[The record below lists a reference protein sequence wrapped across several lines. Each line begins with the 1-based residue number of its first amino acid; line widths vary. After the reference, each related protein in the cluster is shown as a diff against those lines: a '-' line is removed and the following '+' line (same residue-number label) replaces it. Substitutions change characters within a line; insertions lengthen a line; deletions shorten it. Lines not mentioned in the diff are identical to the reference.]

1 MLHKPLYLVTDLYGC
16 PNRCRHCWL
25 GHMPNR
31 VMEPGADAWLV
42 DYFRPDFETV
52 VFYSWLREPDFCDSY
67 RARWERDNALSVGG
81 KPERFELASFWRLV
95 RDPDYAG
102 FLKEVGV
109 RQVQLT
115 FFGLEELTDR
125 YTGRKGAFRELLQA
139 TEILLQHGIIP
150 RWQAFLNEENKAE
163 VPALLGLIKTL
174 ELEKRCRAF
183 GEDFKFFVHAGSC
196 DGENRKLYPIRI
208 EKGHIPEELRPYYLD
223 YDQVLTEAQ
232 CCERLRD
239 STAHEVPRS
248 EDRIVLN
255 IANTFDVYFNFSH
268 MTAGMED
275 RQPENGPPGGD
286 HPPDRGGGYPRPGAG
301 PRGHAGGAGGTVRR
315 SGIGKGVLSGGLPKL
330 SAQPVHRG
338 PAGINYFHYT
348 TISLQRKA
356 ARRNFIPPAKVQV
369 PPPGKHIPRT
379 GFPLRAVSAPGRKG
393 LPGGRASPPPGAGPA
408 AGRSPPSATSPAR
421 RAEGGR

>member
-1 MLHKPLYLVTDLYGC
+1 MSHKPLDLVADMYGC

-52 VFYSWLREPDFCDSY
+52 VFYSWLREPDFCNSY

-125 YTGRKGAFRELLQA
+125 YTGRKGAFQELLQA
-139 TEILLQHGIIP
+139 TEILLRHEIAP

-163 VPALLGLIKTL
+163 VPALLGLIETL

-183 GEDFKFFVHAGSC
+183 GAEFKFFVHTGSC

-208 EKGHIPEELRPYYLD
+208 EKAHIPEELRPYYLD
-223 YDQVLTEAQ
+223 YGQVLTEAQ

-239 STAHEVPRS
+239 SAAHEVPRN

-255 IANTFDVYFNFSH
+255 IANSFDVYFNFTH
-268 MTAGMED
+268 MTEGWRIGNLKADPREELIRRIVEEDIPALTLAREITLGQLAERYGDPLSEKAFFLEDYQSYLLNRYIED
-275 RQPENGPPGGD
+275 RLG
-286 HPPDRGGGYPRPGAG
+286 
-301 PRGHAGGAGGTVRR
+301 
-315 SGIGKGVLSGGLPKL
+315 
-330 SAQPVHRG
+330 
-338 PAGINYFHYT
+338 
-348 TISLQRKA
+348 
-356 ARRNFIPPAKVQV
+356 
-369 PPPGKHIPRT
+369 
-379 GFPLRAVSAPGRKG
+379 
-393 LPGGRASPPPGAGPA
+393 
-408 AGRSPPSATSPAR
+408 
-421 RAEGGR
+421 

>member
-125 YTGRKGAFRELLQA
+125 YTGRKGAFRELLQRGKQGGGPRA
-139 TEILLQHGIIP
+139 AGTHQDAGAGKAMPGVRGRLQILRP
-150 RWQAFLNEENKAE
+150 RRELRRGEPEA
-163 VPALLGLIKTL
+163 VPYPYREGPYSGGAAALLSGL
-174 ELEKRCRAF
+174 
-183 GEDFKFFVHAGSC
+183 
-196 DGENRKLYPIRI
+196 
-208 EKGHIPEELRPYYLD
+208 
-223 YDQVLTEAQ
+223 
-232 CCERLRD
+232 
-239 STAHEVPRS
+239 
-248 EDRIVLN
+248 
-255 IANTFDVYFNFSH
+255 
-268 MTAGMED
+268 
-275 RQPENGPPGGD
+275 
-286 HPPDRGGGYPRPGAG
+286 
-301 PRGHAGGAGGTVRR
+301 
-315 SGIGKGVLSGGLPKL
+315 
-330 SAQPVHRG
+330 
-338 PAGINYFHYT
+338 
-348 TISLQRKA
+348 
-356 ARRNFIPPAKVQV
+356 
-369 PPPGKHIPRT
+369 
-379 GFPLRAVSAPGRKG
+379 
-393 LPGGRASPPPGAGPA
+393 
-408 AGRSPPSATSPAR
+408 
-421 RAEGGR
+421 